1 MKAFVDPALCIG
13 CTQCAGL
20 CPEVYTMEGTLA
32 VGLPRQRHPHR
43 RIREKHAPKA
53 GHAVPG
59 FFAAKKFAD
68 FPRRP
73 LFCAILYPEKL
84 SNGGNRHAFTGR

>member
-1 MKAFVDPALCIG
+1 MKAFVDPSLCIG

-20 CPEVYTMEGTLA
+20 CPEVYTMEGT
-32 VGLPRQRHPHR
+32 
-43 RIREKHAPKA
+43 PKA